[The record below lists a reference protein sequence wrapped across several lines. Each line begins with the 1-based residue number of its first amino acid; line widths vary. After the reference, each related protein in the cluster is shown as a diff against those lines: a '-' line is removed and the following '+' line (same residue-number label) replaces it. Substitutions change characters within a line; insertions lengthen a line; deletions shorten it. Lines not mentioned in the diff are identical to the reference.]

1 MYNGNM
7 KVELS
12 PKAAKY
18 LKNMS
23 QPDKG
28 RIVHALEKL
37 PQGNVIALQGAY
49 GLYRL
54 RVGDW
59 RIVFSYPVQDI
70 ILVERIAPRGEIYKG
85 GV

>member
-1 MYNGNM
+1 
-7 KVELS
+7 LA

-18 LKNMS
+18 LKNMG

-28 RIVHALEKL
+28 RIVQALEKL
-37 PQGNVIALQGAY
+37 PQGDVIALQGVH
-49 GLYRL
+49 GLFRL

-59 RIVFSYPVQDI
+59 RIVFSHPAQDS

-85 GV
+85 GF

>member
-1 MYNGNM
+1 MRI
-7 KVELS
+7 ELA

-28 RIVHALEKL
+28 RIAQALEKL
-37 PQGNVIALQGAY
+37 PQGDVTALQGAH

-59 RIVFSYPVQDI
+59 RIVFSYPAQDC

-85 GV
+85 GF

>member
-1 MYNGNM
+1 MN
-7 KVELS
+7 VELS

-18 LKNMS
+18 LKGMN

-28 RIVHALEKL
+28 RIVKALEKL
-37 PQGNVIALQGAY
+37 PQGDVVALQGMQ

-54 RVGDW
+54 RVGGW
-59 RIVFSYPVQDI
+59 RIVFSYPDPDS

-85 GV
+85 GF

>member
-1 MYNGNM
+1 M
-7 KVELS
+7 KIELS

-18 LKNMS
+18 LKGMG
-23 QPDKG
+23 QPHKG
-28 RIVHALEKL
+28 RIVRALEKL
-37 PQGNVIALQGAY
+37 PQGDVITLQGVS

-59 RIVFSYPVQDI
+59 RIVFSYPVQDT

-85 GV
+85 GF

>member
-1 MYNGNM
+1 M

-12 PKAAKY
+12 PKAAKH
-18 LKNMS
+18 LKGMG

-28 RIVHALEKL
+28 RIIRALEKL
-37 PQGNVIALQGAY
+37 PQGDVVALQGQHR
-49 GLYRL
+49 LYRL

-59 RIVFSYPVQDI
+59 RIVFSYPEPDS

-85 GV
+85 GF